1 MKKIILL
8 SILCLGIGSAFAQ
21 ETYNSSGKAGKARY
35 KENAEQKGFDPHRL
49 IFGGGLGLGFGTYT
63 NIYVAPS
70 VGYRLTDNFAA
81 GISLGYNYLNIKDY
95 YTSYNANT
103 GAQKSMNLSQ
113 SIYSASIW
121 TRYTIIENILLQ
133 AELEMNNVGDYQT
146 SGSKF
151 DKDGWAIPDVH
162 RVTIPSLLL
171 GGGYRQPLGN
181 GSYLFMMAMYDV
193 LQNISSNTRDFQGQK
208 VSLSPYAGGIFLRV
222 GFAIGI

>member
-8 SILCLGIGSAFAQ
+8 SILCLGIGLANAQ
-21 ETYNSSGKAGKARY
+21 EVYNSSGKAGKARY

-95 YTSYNANT
+95 YVTYNQNT

-113 SIYSASIW
+113 SIYSGSIW
-121 TRYTIIENILLQ
+121 ARYTIIENILLQ
-133 AELEMNNVGDYQT
+133 AEFEMNNVTDYQT
-146 SGSKF
+146 FKY
-151 DKDGWAIPDVH
+151 DKDGWSVPDAH
-162 RVTIPSLLL
+162 RSTIPSLLL
-171 GGGYRQPLGN
+171 GGGYRQPMGDG

-193 LQNISSNTRDFQGQK
+193 IQNIPSNTRDYQGQK
-208 VSLSPYAGGIFLRV
+208 VSISPYAGGPFIRV